1 MWQDIRNLV
10 TYIYDQVASTELP
23 YIRSLSMMVATA
35 SIGSKRT
42 LGGRTPTALRF
53 PKKVS
58 LDSKKL
64 SSMIPTGTDSLDRS
78 VKTRELV
85 VSL

>member
-1 MWQDIRNLV
+1 
-10 TYIYDQVASTELP
+10 
-23 YIRSLSMMVATA
+23 MVAAA

-42 LGGRTPTALRF
+42 LGGRTLAALRR

-58 LDSKKL
+58 LDSKRL
-64 SSMIPTGTDSLDRS
+64 SSIMPTGTDSIDRS
-78 VKTRELV
+78 VKIRELV